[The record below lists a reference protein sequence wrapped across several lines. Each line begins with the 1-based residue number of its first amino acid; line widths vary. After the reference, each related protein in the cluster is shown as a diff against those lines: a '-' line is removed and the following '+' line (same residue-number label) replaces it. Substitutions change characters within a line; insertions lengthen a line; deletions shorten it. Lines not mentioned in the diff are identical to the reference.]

1 MHNLILRELNEQDE
15 AAFLAGLREYESME
29 LSWYTFVWKPG
40 MSWHD
45 QIERL
50 RKGKL
55 GIDLPADRVPDSM
68 YYGFLN
74 GAIIGRLS
82 LRHELNE
89 FLRTRGG
96 HIGCSVAPRFRG
108 FGFAREM
115 LKQVLPKAKASGMSE
130 ILITCDDDNTPSW
143 KVIEACGGVLESR
156 QRDMHDGKLFRRY
169 WLQT

>member
-1 MHNLILRELNEQDE
+1 MK
-15 AAFLAGLREYESME
+15 AAFLAGLREYKDME

-40 MSWHD
+40 MSWLDH
-45 QIERL
+45 IECL

-55 GIDLPADRVPDSM
+55 GIDLPADRVPNSM

-96 HIGCSVAPRFRG
+96 HIGYSVAPKFRG
-108 FGFAREM
+108 FGFAQEM
-115 LKQVLPKAKASGMSE
+115 LKQVLPKAKALGMSE
-130 ILITCDDDNTPSW
+130 ILITCDDDKHS
-143 KVIEACGGVLESR
+143 LMES
-156 QRDMHDGKLFRRY
+156 H
-169 WLQT
+169 

>member
-1 MHNLILRELNEQDE
+1 MQQFTATWVPETQTDIAGKEHLYKTARLKSTGE
-15 AAFLAGLREYESME
+15 FVGLREYNDME

-40 MSWHD
+40 VSWLDH
-45 QIERL
+45 IECL

-96 HIGCSVAPRFRG
+96 HIGYSVAPKFRG
-108 FGFAREM
+108 FGFAQEM
-115 LKQVLPKAKASGMSE
+115 LKQVLPKAKALGMSE
-130 ILITCDDDNTPSW
+130 ILITCDDDNTASW
-143 KVIEACGGVLESR
+143 KVIEAC
-156 QRDMHDGKLFRRY
+156 
-169 WLQT
+169 